1 MSKQK
6 KFEENLAELETI
18 VQSLENG
25 EIALEDAIAA
35 FQKGMVLSKE
45 LQATLDKAEKTLV
58 KVMQEDGTESD
69 LNEKARKISSCR
81 VGLGRLLWR
90 PAVCL

>member
-18 VQSLENG
+18 VQK
-25 EIALEDAIAA
+25 
-35 FQKGMVLSKE
+35 FWKMVKLLWKMRLRPFKRAWSCQKE

-69 LNEKARKISSCR
+69 FE
-81 VGLGRLLWR
+81 
-90 PAVCL
+90 

>member
-6 KFEENLAELETI
+6 KFEENLAELEAI

-35 FQKGMVLSKE
+35 FQNGMVLSQE

-69 LNEKARKISSCR
+69 FE
-81 VGLGRLLWR
+81 
-90 PAVCL
+90 

>member
-45 LQATLDKAEKTLV
+45 LQATLKRPWSRLCKKTEQ
-58 KVMQEDGTESD
+58 KVI
-69 LNEKARKISSCR
+69 LNEEARKISSC
-81 VGLGRLLWR
+81 
-90 PAVCL
+90 

>member
-25 EIALEDAIAA
+25 EIALEDAIVA
-35 FQKGMVLSKE
+35 FQKGMILSKE
-45 LQATLDKAEKTLV
+45 PQVTLDEAVKTLV

-69 LNEKARKISSCR
+69 FE
-81 VGLGRLLWR
+81 
-90 PAVCL
+90 

>member
-25 EIALEDAIAA
+25 EIALEDAITA

-45 LQATLDKAEKTLV
+45 LQATPDKAEKTLV

-69 LNEKARKISSCR
+69 FE
-81 VGLGRLLWR
+81 
-90 PAVCL
+90 

>member
-6 KFEENLAELETI
+6 KFEENLAELE
-18 VQSLENG
+18 
-25 EIALEDAIAA
+25 IALEDAITA

-58 KVMQEDGTESD
+58 KVMQEDGTES
-69 LNEKARKISSCR
+69 E
-81 VGLGRLLWR
+81 LL
-90 PAVCL
+90 

>member
-25 EIALEDAIAA
+25 EIALEEQRD
-35 FQKGMVLSKE
+35 
-45 LQATLDKAEKTLV
+45 
-58 KVMQEDGTESD
+58 
-69 LNEKARKISSCR
+69 RKS
-81 VGLGRLLWR
+81 V
-90 PAVCL
+90 V